1 MGEKRERKISNKVL
15 KTVIIIALALI
26 LCVGVGVT
34 CFTVFYLSSIN
45 SKSSAINVNYLE
57 PQEDEPVNILV
68 AGVDVASN
76 NSLELGMKNN
86 IKKANAIVLLHYE
99 PKNKILKI
107 ISIPRD
113 TMIKL
118 NEKRQKIN
126 ISNSVNGPKYLTDN
140 IEELTN
146 IKINYYV
153 QLDYNAFRSVINALG
168 GVDVNID
175 KTMKYDDNV
184 QNLHINFPKGVTHL
198 NGEKAEEYFRWV
210 KNNSD
215 KDVEGDDLVR
225 IKNQQVLIGAVIN
238 KFNRFSTAF
247 RYPAIISSISKHL
260 ETNMTPNQILKYA
273 RTFSNLKS
281 ENISL
286 TTAKGLK
293 VTIEDEKYFL
303 LDTAGNSASLSTVKT
318 VNKSNNIDKS
328 VLKVSILNGTDK
340 AGLAK
345 TYQTKLK
352 DDGFTNITT
361 GNASKKPVE
370 NTKIVFYGID
380 ENKLINI
387 NNSIDNTLKIDN
399 YEIVP
404 QKTSKYDILIILGND
419 LGK

>member
-1 MGEKRERKISNKVL
+1 MGEKRERKKSNKVM

-26 LCVGVGVT
+26 ICVGVGVT

-45 SKSSAINVNYLE
+45 SKSSAININYLE
-57 PQEDEPVNILV
+57 PQKGQPVNILV
-68 AGVDVASN
+68 AGVDIASN
-76 NSLELGMKNN
+76 NSLELGKKNN

-99 PKNKILKI
+99 PKDEKLKI

-126 ISNSVNGPKYLTDN
+126 ISNSVNGPKYLTN
-140 IEELTN
+140 NVEELMNT
-146 IKINYYV
+146 KINYYV
-153 QLDYNAFRSVINALG
+153 QLDYNAFRSVIDSLG

-175 KTMKYDDNV
+175 KNMNYDDNV
-184 QNLHINFPKGVTHL
+184 QNLHINFDKGLTRL

-210 KNNSD
+210 KNSSD
-215 KDVEGDDLVR
+215 KDSEGNDLLR
-225 IKNQQVLIGAVIN
+225 IKNQQMLMESVIN
-238 KFNRFSTAF
+238 KFGKFSTIF

-273 RTFSNLKS
+273 RIFSNLKN

-293 VTIEDEKYFL
+293 VSIEDENYFL
-303 LDTAGNSASLSTVKT
+303 LDTAGNAANLSTSKT
-318 VNKSNNIDKS
+318 VSKSEDINNSI
-328 VLKVSILNGTDK
+328 LKISILNGTDK

-345 TYQTKLK
+345 NYQTKFK
-352 DDGFTNITT
+352 NYGFNNIIT
-361 GNASKKPVE
+361 GNAPKKPVE
-370 NTKIVFYGID
+370 NTKVVFYGTD
-380 ENKLINI
+380 ENQLIQI
-387 NNSIDNTLKIDN
+387 NNSINKGLKADS

-404 QKTSKYDILIILGND
+404 QKTSKYDVLIILGND
-419 LGK
+419 LGI